1 MLSGRQFEVIT
12 AKTADVY
19 KHDQV
24 SLRNLILILKYKS
37 ALLFGKSFDS

>member
-1 MLSGRQFEVIT
+1 MLLGRQFEVIT

-24 SLRNLILILKYKS
+24 SPRNLILILKYKS
-37 ALLFGKSFDS
+37 ASLVEKYFDR